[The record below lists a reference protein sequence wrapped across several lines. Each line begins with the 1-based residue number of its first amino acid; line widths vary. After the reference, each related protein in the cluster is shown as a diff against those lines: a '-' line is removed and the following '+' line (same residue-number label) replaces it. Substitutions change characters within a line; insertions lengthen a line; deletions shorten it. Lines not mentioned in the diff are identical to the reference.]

1 MPMTYEEA
9 LAYISSL
16 EVRGWRLGL
25 DRMQEF
31 VRRANLADYVGGPTG
46 PQFIHVA
53 GTNGKGSTTAFL
65 QSIFVESG
73 YVTGAF
79 FSPYV
84 VDPRE
89 RVQLGRALITK
100 EQLAAVT

>member
-1 MPMTYEEA
+1 MGEKGKRLTYEQA
-9 LAYISSL
+9 LAYIMSL
-16 EVRGWRLGL
+16 EPRGWRLGL

-31 VRRANLADYVGGPTG
+31 VHRVGLDDSIGALGG
-46 PQFIHVA
+46 PQFIQVA

-65 QSIFVESG
+65 QSIFIESG
-73 YVTGAF
+73 YRTGAY

-89 RVQLGRALITK
+89 RVQFGRDLITK
-100 EQLAAVT
+100 QD